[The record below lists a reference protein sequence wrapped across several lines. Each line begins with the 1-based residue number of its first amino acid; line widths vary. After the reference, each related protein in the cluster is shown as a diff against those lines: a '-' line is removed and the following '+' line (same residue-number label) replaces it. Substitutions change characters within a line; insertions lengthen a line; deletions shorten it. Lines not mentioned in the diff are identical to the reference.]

1 VRIFGTAGIRLR
13 FPDELDPIL
22 LYRVGLVLGN
32 LGISRTSHI
41 VYDSRNTS
49 HLVMYGLALGMLS
62 SGIDVYEVGLAP
74 TPIAGFAASRRKSL
88 GISVTASH
96 NPPEYNGF
104 KLYTPDGFEST
115 RDLEEKIELLLDK
128 SFRPVSWQEVGRF
141 SQDSLVV
148 EEYVTELLERF
159 APSRTTWRPI
169 VIIDCA
175 NGATF
180 DVSPRIA
187 RMMGARPITMNC
199 NPDGHF
205 AARLP
210 EPRKDVLEQYSGIA
224 SVVNA
229 SIILAHDGDGDRLAV
244 LDAQSGYIKLDRLL
258 AYYANLALRDKP
270 GHVIASIDTGMALD
284 EVVERHGGRLERYPL
299 GKTHERVKQLG
310 PGNVAVACEPWKLI
324 LPSWGHWVDGIL
336 QVAIILKNMVETGK
350 PLSKLLEEENIPDY
364 PWDRRSYILDP
375 EEIRDK
381 LYEEAVEE
389 LKGLLGE
396 PARIIDI
403 DGFRYEY
410 PDGSWLL
417 VRRSGTEPKLRIY
430 SEAKT
435 NERLREIV
443 SRVEAKIFELAKRL
457 GGKIIEKTLG

>member
-1 VRIFGTAGIRLR
+1 VRIFGTAGVRLR
-13 FPDELDPIL
+13 FPDELDPML

-32 LGISRTSHI
+32 LGVSRTSHI
-41 VYDSRNTS
+41 VYDSRTTS
-49 HLVMYGLALGMLS
+49 QLVMYALAVGMLS

-115 RDLEEKIELLLDK
+115 RDIEEKIEASLEK
-128 SFRPVSWQEVGRF
+128 SFKPVSWEEVGRF
-141 SQDSLVV
+141 SRDDLVV
-148 EEYVTELLERF
+148 NEYVSQLLERF

-187 RMMGARPITMNC
+187 RIMGARPVTLNC

-205 AARLP
+205 PARLP
-210 EPRKDVLEQYSGIA
+210 EPRKDVLEQYSRIA
-224 SVVNA
+224 SVVDA
-229 SIILAHDGDGDRLAV
+229 SLVLAHDGDGDRLAA
-244 LDAQSGYIKLDRLL
+244 LDPKSGYIKLDRLL
-258 AYYANLALRDKP
+258 AYYAHLVLRDKS
-270 GHVIASIDTGMALD
+270 GNVIASIDTGRALD
-284 EVVERHGGRLERYPL
+284 EVVERHGGRLERCAL
-299 GKTHERVKQLG
+299 GKTHERVKELG

-324 LPSWGHWVDGIL
+324 LPSWGPWVDGLL
-336 QVAIILKNMVETGK
+336 QVAIILRSMVETGK
-350 PLSKLLEEENIPDY
+350 PLSRILEEENIPDY

-375 EEIRDK
+375 MEIRDK
-381 LYEEAVEE
+381 LYQELVEE

-396 PARIIDI
+396 PSRIIDI

-410 PDGSWLL
+410 PDESWVL

-443 SRVEAKIFELAKRL
+443 SSVEAKIFELTKKL
-457 GGKIIEKTLG
+457 GGRIVEKTIG